1 MLKMSEGI
9 RERKREKEKE
19 SKKEKEITKEH
30 KKARRKDL
38 EISEIQQDFQIS
50 ILSDRLLEDELVD
63 ELAKELNSGKIRFP
77 EWVKN
82 PWSKIPPHENFL
94 ESWIKKWSNIII
106 SFAKLKKKW
115 VFSIHELLLT
125 FPFND
130 GHRVLDIESLRKI
143 IDYMAKNNLT
153 EWIDER
159 KETFIVF
166 WESLDAIAEKLFKK
180 ANQLGLVRIRSS
192 TLERILSDLPQPK
205 ILEIMNILVRKGYA
219 KWIIPNTAVKLI
231 S

>member
-19 SKKEKEITKEH
+19 KEITKEH
-30 KKARRKDL
+30 KKTRRKNL
-38 EISEIQQDFQIS
+38 AISEIQQDFQIS

-63 ELAKELNSGKIRFP
+63 ELAKELNSGEIRFP

-106 SFAKLKKKW
+106 SFAKQKKKW

-130 GHRVLDIESLRKI
+130 GHRVLDIEYLRKI

-153 EWIDER
+153 EWIDEK